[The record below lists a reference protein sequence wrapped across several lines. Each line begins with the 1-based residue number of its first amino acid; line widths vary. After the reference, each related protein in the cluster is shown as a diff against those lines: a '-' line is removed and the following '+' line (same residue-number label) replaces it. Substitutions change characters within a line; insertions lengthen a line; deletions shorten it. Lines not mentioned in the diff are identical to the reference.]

1 MKLEGL
7 KQLVK
12 EELKRALSEE
22 RLQNQVPTKPGKY
35 KVSYTTDQGSGG
47 DDEIITISQE
57 DIDDAIN
64 SETGSSWFWKSKI
77 DNYLF
82 GRGDRVM
89 NVEKI
94 ETSINEEESGN
105 EITQDL
111 ASELKQI
118 ATQMQS
124 QVKSVKP
131 SPKDGE
137 LEELGGLGIASLIVG
152 APGLISFLGKAADGI
167 ADVVKKG
174 TDSAVF
180 DASTYKK
187 GGSANIPPSIGN
199 GFRKAGH
206 ALEEFYLES
215 LGGWLQRAFPKKYS
229 GQDVK
234 DKTSKLYDDAHKI
247 YAGLLVAGATVAGF
261 EAVHAAEAIIT
272 GLEGGAAALKTKE
285 IADIAQ
291 KIAAY

>member
-35 KVSYTTDQGSGG
+35 KIEYTTDNGSGA
-47 DDEIITISQE
+47 DLEIVNITQS
-57 DIDDAIN
+57 DIDNATYSGTN
-64 SETGSSWFWKSKI
+64 SLWFWKSLI
-77 DNYLF
+77 GNNLF

-111 ASELKQI
+111 AAALKQI
-118 ATQMQS
+118 AVQMQS

-152 APGLISFLGKAADGI
+152 APGLISFLGKAADGV
-167 ADVVKKG
+167 ADIIKKG
-174 TDSAVF
+174 TDSDVF
-180 DASTYKK
+180 KADTYKK
-187 GGSANIPPSIGN
+187 GGSSNIPPSVGN
-199 GFRKAGH
+199 GLRKAGH

-247 YAGLLVAGATVAGF
+247 YAGLLIAGATVAGF
-261 EAVHAAEAIIT
+261 EAVHAAGAIVK